1 MNRIEEINA
10 RLAEIEGLLDK
21 ATGDELASLR
31 TEVDNLTQE
40 RATLLSEA
48 QTRQQARSAI
58 ANGAG
63 TVIPT
68 PAAADPTREARAK
81 ELVKTGHMTVET
93 RSTLV
98 SSGKLATPT
107 AVSGIN
113 DVVGASVSSIVDLV
127 HTEDCTGM
135 GSNKVAYIDSDA
147 DAAAEQTEGSAAT
160 EKDATFGFVTI
171 TPKSIAVVSAIS
183 KQAKKQSP
191 LVYENKVL
199 TQSLVSLRKKAAAI
213 IVDALKDSSLTASV
227 TATINTSKKGVID
240 EKTLRQITLAHGG
253 DDAVVG
259 EGYLFL
265 NKKDLIA
272 FGDIRGTNEKK
283 AVYEITP
290 DGQNPNTGTIKDG
303 GLIVRY
309 CICNDL
315 TALAGTAQSSTAAVK
330 TMCYGN
336 PQCFELDLFSDY
348 EINVS
353 SDFAINK
360 LMDTIVG
367 DAQLGGAVTYKNGFT
382 FLTIAQES

>member
-40 RATLLSEA
+40 RAALLSEA

-147 DAAAEQTEGSAAT
+147 DAAAEQTEGSGAT

-199 TQSLVSLRKKAAAI
+199 TQSLVSLRKKAAAV

-227 TATINTSKKGVID
+227 TATIFICLSTCA
-240 EKTLRQITLAHGG
+240 LRSC
-253 DDAVVG
+253 
-259 EGYLFL
+259 
-265 NKKDLIA
+265 
-272 FGDIRGTNEKK
+272 
-283 AVYEITP
+283 
-290 DGQNPNTGTIKDG
+290 
-303 GLIVRY
+303 
-309 CICNDL
+309 CI
-315 TALAGTAQSSTAAVK
+315 
-330 TMCYGN
+330 
-336 PQCFELDLFSDY
+336 
-348 EINVS
+348 
-353 SDFAINK
+353 
-360 LMDTIVG
+360 
-367 DAQLGGAVTYKNGFT
+367 
-382 FLTIAQES
+382 